1 MRPEGPVLGLR
12 LVAMLHPS
20 TAVAAN
26 SVPVF
31 SHGAGRASVTGNHD
45 RVPTSGQQR
54 PLARARAA
62 FAQVE
67 WGMSSRLPQRGTD
80 FRTRGR
86 EVDPLPEAA
95 TTPAEIRA
103 AAVRAAAI
111 LRRPGAFTR
120 SKVAMG
126 PIPSEELRTALLI
139 LRKAP
144 LMFAR
149 CELCGYR
156 VAKWELNAE
165 RGAIQ
170 PGAHPNSKT
179 TPGWEPTAWI
189 DKANAGKGRVNTGS
203 GGGDG
208 LGTQNYLCTCGRN
221 IPVKAERRM
230 ELFLAATAKGERKAT
245 I

>member
-1 MRPEGPVLGLR
+1 MS
-12 LVAMLHPS
+12 AS
-20 TAVAAN
+20 TCAT
-26 SVPVF
+26 
-31 SHGAGRASVTGNHD
+31 R
-45 RVPTSGQQR
+45 
-54 PLARARAA
+54 A

-67 WGMSSRLPQRGTD
+67 WGMSSRLPRRTTD
-80 FRTRGR
+80 FRNRGW
-86 EVDPLPEAA
+86 EVDPLPEAV
-95 TTPAEIRA
+95 TSPAEIRA

-144 LMFAR
+144 TVFAR

-156 VAKWELNAE
+156 IAKWELNAE

-170 PGAHPNSKT
+170 PVAHANAMT
-179 TPGWEPTAWI
+179 TPGWEPTPWI

-208 LGTQNYLCTCGRN
+208 LDTQNYQCNCGRN

-230 ELFLAATAKGERKAT
+230 ELFLAATVKGERKAT